1 MFLVGP
7 EIISP
12 SQSCDRDGW
21 MFSLCGCSAVFHVW
35 PPSCHCCLF
44 CCSGP
49 VSGCIAGLCLFD
61 FLHCIVPM
69 FGYQGCVLCC
79 FLSGV
84 LCLRF
89 PCSPSTC
96 HSVPPGWTV
105 SWCMLGL
112 NQLFNPCWDLINLIR
127 FKTTDQQTNRH
138 RICKL
143 QEINILKALKIMAT
157 GKNSSDEGFICCLC
171 SLPAPGNRERLS
183 HIIRI
188 LQCSLILTL
197 HMWWL
202 NIIESEKKTKFS

>member
-1 MFLVGP
+1 MDECFHCVVVLLSFMFDLLHSIAAGSVALILSLVALLG
-7 EIISP
+7 
-12 SQSCDRDGW
+12 CV
-21 MFSLCGCSAVFHVW
+21 SLVF
-35 PPSCHCCLF
+35 CL
-44 CCSGP
+44 CWIGP
-49 VSGCIAGLCLFD
+49 V
-61 FLHCIVPM
+61 

-84 LCLRF
+84 LRLRF

-96 HSVPPGWTV
+96 HSVPPGWTS
-105 SWCMLGL
+105 SWCMLRL
-112 NQLFNPCWDLINLIR
+112 NQLFNPCWDLINLIW

-138 RICKL
+138 KICKL
-143 QEINILKALKIMAT
+143 QEINIVKALKIMAN

-197 HMWWL
+197 HIWWL
-202 NIIESEKKTKFS
+202 KKKP